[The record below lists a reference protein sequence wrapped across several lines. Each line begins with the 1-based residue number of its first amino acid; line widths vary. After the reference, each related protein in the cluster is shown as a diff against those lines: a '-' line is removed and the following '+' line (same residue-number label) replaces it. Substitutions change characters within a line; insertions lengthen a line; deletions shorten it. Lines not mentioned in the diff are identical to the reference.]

1 MTFSRC
7 LSGLAALSLLA
18 SVSLSGAWAQSPR
31 VEKLIGQMTLE
42 EKIGQLNLLSGHHAV
57 TGPYATQ
64 DVEQA
69 LLKGEVG
76 GLFNVYGAEYTR
88 NLQRLAVTKTR
99 LGIPLLLGYD
109 VLHGYRTIFPVP
121 LGQAASFDLAAIE
134 QADRI
139 AAREASAAGVNWI
152 YAPMLDIT
160 RDPRWGRIVEGPG
173 ESTWWGSRIAAARVR
188 GMQGLSL
195 SSPDSVLACAKHF
208 AGNGATEGGRDY
220 SGTELSERAFR
231 EVHLPPF
238 KAAVDAG
245 VKCMMTAFN
254 TVDGVPGVS
263 NEKLIEGTLRKEW
276 GFKGIVVSDFGAIG
290 ELVNHGVADDPAEAA
305 LLALR
310 AGVDIDMQGKNFIT
324 DLPKLVKSGAIPEKA
339 IDTAVRRILTAKEEL
354 GLFDNPYGRSDPAR
368 EAVVMALPEHR
379 AAAQAMAEKSLVLL
393 KNDNVLP
400 LSNKLQRIAVIGP
413 LAQAK
418 ADTLGPWA
426 GHGDPDEAVTV
437 HDGIKRL
444 VPLAELLHAT
454 GGTVTRSSSEDI
466 AAAVRT
472 AAKAEVVILV
482 LGEKSTMSGEA
493 ASRSNLNLPGDQMAL
508 ARAVLALG
516 KPTAVV
522 LMNGRPLTIEDLH
535 NEAPA
540 IVEAWYPGTMG
551 GLAVAR
557 LLFGEIEPLGRLPVT
572 FPRNVGQIPIY
583 HDQLPTG
590 RPAGEK
596 PQPYTST
603 WLDVPA
609 TPLYPFGYGLT
620 WTKFEASAPR
630 VDKPVVRPGDVM
642 LVSVDVTNTGKVQG
656 TAQIMLFLR
665 QKSTR
670 ISRPV
675 RDFKGFARASIAPG
689 KTVTLTIPVRDT
701 DLFFARSDGT
711 FGPPEA
717 GFIEVQTGF
726 DAGATKSL
734 KVDWRPKG

>member
-1 MTFSRC
+1 MKNALARS
-7 LSGLAALSLLA
+7 LLGLAALPLLA
-18 SVSLSGAWAQSPR
+18 SLATAQTPR
-31 VEKLIGQMTLE
+31 IDRLMALMTLE
-42 EKIGQLNLLSGHHAV
+42 EKVGQLNLLSGHHAV

-121 LGQAASFDLAAIE
+121 LGQAASFDLSAIE

-139 AAREASAAGVNWI
+139 AAREAAAAGVNWVF
-152 YAPMLDIT
+152 APMLDVT
-160 RDPRWGRIVEGPG
+160 RDPRWGRIVEGAG
-173 ESTWWGSRIAAARVR
+173 ESTWWTSRIAAARIR

-195 SSPDSVLACAKHF
+195 TAPDSVLACAKHF

-220 SGTELSERAFR
+220 SGVELSERAFR
-231 EVHLPPF
+231 EQHLPPF

-245 VKCMMTAFN
+245 AKCMMTAFN
-254 TVDGVPGVS
+254 TVDGVPGVA
-263 NEKLIEGTLRKEW
+263 NEKLIEGILRKEW

-290 ELVNHGVADDPAEAA
+290 ELVNHGVAEDKSEAA
-305 LLALR
+305 AMALR

-324 DLPKLVKSGAIPEKA
+324 DLPKLVKSGVVSEKA
-339 IDTAVRRILTAKEEL
+339 IDQAVRRILLAKEEL
-354 GLFDNPYGRSDPAR
+354 GLFDRPYGRSDPAR
-368 EAVVMALPEHR
+368 EAIVMALPEHR

-393 KNDNVLP
+393 KNDQVLP
-400 LSNKLQRIAVIGP
+400 LSPKLQRIAVIGP

-426 GHGDPDEAVTV
+426 GHGDPDEAITV

-472 AAKAEVVILV
+472 AARAEAIVLV
-482 LGEKSTMSGEA
+482 LGERSTMSGEA
-493 ASRSNLNLPGDQMAL
+493 ASRANLNLPGDQMAL
-508 ARAVLALG
+508 ARAILALG
-516 KPTAVV
+516 KPTVVV
-522 LMNGRPLTIEDLH
+522 LMNGRPLTIEELH

-572 FPRNVGQIPIY
+572 FPRSVGQIPIY

-590 RPAGEK
+590 RPAGDK

-603 WLDVPA
+603 WLDQPA

-620 WTKFEASAPR
+620 WTSFSASAPR
-630 VDKPVVRPGDVM
+630 VDKTVMRPGDVM
-642 LVSVDVTNTGKVQG
+642 LVSVDVKNTGATKG

-665 QKSTR
+665 QKSAR

-675 RDFKGFARASIAPG
+675 RDFKGFARATIAPG
-689 KTVTLTIPVRDT
+689 QTVTLTIPVRDT
-701 DLFFARSDGT
+701 DLVFGQPDGSVSY
-711 FGPPEA
+711 PEA
-717 GFIEVQTGF
+717 GSLEVQTGF
-726 DAGATKSL
+726 DAGSTQSI
-734 KVDWRPKG
+734 KVNWRPKG